1 MEKSNNKIV
10 SVPFL
15 GNNLLLVEHKD
26 EPYVAMKP
34 IVGGIGLDWSY
45 QFRKLSQNTER
56 WGVAVIAIPSQSG
69 YQKTLCLPLRKLA
82 GWLMTIQPSR
92 LKPAIREKAL
102 AFQNECD
109 DVLWN
114 YWTRGAAIN
123 PRVSEDRIAEVVQS
137 ALDRYES
144 SRKGDPQIEREKMR
158 LELARFQTDK
168 AMKLKEMAFDLQTR
182 ALFDVR
188 YVRRLVEHSVS
199 LLTGEVLSPKVSVD
213 LSEFLRTRGIALSGG
228 SAAAFGKLVAQV
240 HRERRGRE
248 PGKRPI
254 ILNGREVM
262 ANYYQEP
269 DDTPILEEALLHF
282 RRTHAPRLIP
292 LFGREWQNPSFRG
305 AL

>member
-1 MEKSNNKIV
+1 MEKSNSKIV
-10 SVPFL
+10 SVPFY
-15 GNNLLLVEHKD
+15 GNTLYLIDQNG
-26 EPYVAMKP
+26 EPFTPMKP
-34 IVGGIGLDWSY
+34 IVEGMGLSWHG
-45 QFRKLSQNTER
+45 QFERLNRDQER
-56 WGVAVIAIPSQSG
+56 WGIRVIRIPSTSG
-69 YQKTLCLPLRKLA
+69 DQETLCLPLRKLP
-82 GWLMTIQPSR
+82 GWLMTIQVSR
-92 LKPAIREKAL
+92 LKPVLREKAL

-144 SRKGDPQIEREKMR
+144 SRKPDPQIEREKMR
-158 LELARFQTDK
+158 LELARFQTEK

-182 ALFDVR
+182 ALFDIR

-213 LSEFLRTRGIALSGG
+213 LSEFLRMRGIPNGN
-228 SAAAFGKLVAQV
+228 AAAFGKLVAQV

-254 ILNGREVM
+254 VLNGREVM
-262 ANYYQEP
+262 TNYYQEP
-269 DDTPILEEALLHF
+269 DDTPILEEAFLHF
-282 RRTHAPRLIP
+282 RKMHQPRLVP
-292 LFGREWQNPSFRG
+292 LFGGEWQNPGFRG
-305 AL
+305 TL